1 MVELIVVVIILFCVP
16 ACIRFLLERE
26 KEKGVWRWE
35 RRKEGRKGKREVGG
49 RKREREIGIEI
60 VI

>member
-49 RKREREIGIEI
+49 RKRERER
-60 VI
+60 